1 MIQVTEAAAEK
12 VKDHLTR
19 EKENLPRGG
28 LRLYAQAG
36 GCSGWRYGLALDE
49 PQDGDHVFSTG
60 GIQVIVDPT
69 SLQHLDGATVDYQN
83 GDEGEG
89 FAIRNPNA
97 APPCS
102 CGEPDSGCSCT

>member
-1 MIQVTEAAAEK
+1 MIEVTDAAAEK
-12 VKDHLTR
+12 VKDYLTR

-36 GCSGWRYGLALDE
+36 GCSGVRYGLALDE
-49 PQDGDHVFSTG
+49 PQDGDHIFDTA

-69 SLQHLDGATVDYQN
+69 SLEHLEGATVDYQN
-83 GDEGEG
+83 GEDGEG

-97 APPCS
+97 ASSCS
-102 CGEPDSGCSCT
+102 CGERGSGCS

>member
-12 VKDHLTR
+12 VRDYLTR
-19 EKENLPRGG
+19 EKESLPHGG

-49 PQDGDHVFSTG
+49 PQDGDHVFSTS
-60 GIQVIVDPT
+60 GIQVIIDAT
-69 SLQHLDGATVDYQN
+69 SLEHLEGATVDYQCN
-83 GDEGEG
+83 DDGEG

-97 APPCS
+97 APRCS
-102 CGEPDSGCSCT
+102 GGEPGSGCSCG